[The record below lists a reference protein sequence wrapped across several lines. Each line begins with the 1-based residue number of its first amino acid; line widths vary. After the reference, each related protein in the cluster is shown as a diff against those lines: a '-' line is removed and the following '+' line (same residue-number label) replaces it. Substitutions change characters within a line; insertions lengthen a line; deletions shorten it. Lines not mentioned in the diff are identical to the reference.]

1 MIADVVVLA
10 SVALTGAFVT
20 AWLVS
25 PGLRA
30 WIERPKHRFQDAV
43 QRYDAAQQYDVA
55 QHTHIMIRRSPRE

>member
-1 MIADVVVLA
+1 MISDLIVLA
-10 SVALTGAFVT
+10 SVALAAAFVV

-43 QRYDAAQQYDVA
+43 QQ
-55 QHTHIMIRRSPRE
+55 I